1 MQNSL
6 ILAAL
11 LSLSAT
17 AVFAGPVT
25 DAQSLA
31 QPQRLAAA
39 GESKD
44 ARLAKQVELMLKPQ
58 AEQLGAQVTLTV
70 KGGQV
75 VLDGVAP
82 SEDVIRQL
90 VELASTVKG
99 VSQVSSEIE
108 VKPV

>member
-17 AVFAGPVT
+17 AVLAGPVT
-25 DAQSLA
+25 DVQPLA
-31 QPQRLAAA
+31 QPQHLAAA

-44 ARLAKQVELMLKPQ
+44 ARLAKVVERTVKPQ
-58 AEQLGAQVTLTV
+58 AERLGAQVSLTV
-70 KGGQV
+70 KDGQV